1 MPTANFI
8 VTSLPE
14 YVENNKE
21 LILKNFGLS
30 APGTRSRIGVQTGVK
45 SKEQLNYMEI
55 APTLQDGS
63 VCELEPAGS
72 VTLTKRDIE
81 VAWIEVLMTICPK
94 KLKGKWAEY
103 LIRANANAESL
114 PFEAYIVDGLVKSLN
129 EKIENLIWQGNKAVT
144 TDTNLKWIDGF
155 VKIAQENG
163 HEVDVPSGA
172 TTTLAKFQGL
182 YAGVDDVTLSK
193 GLSIFVEPAFYRSF
207 LMDMVNANLYHY
219 AGANEAFPK
228 EFYLPGTD
236 AKVVMTE
243 GLAGTNVIIASF
255 ADNLIYGTDQEN
267 DNEDVAI
274 KYDPFKEIFLVKA
287 LWASGVQVAFPDK
300 LYWMDLG

>member
-72 VTLTKRDIE
+72 VTLTKRDME

-129 EKIENLIWQGNKAVT
+129 EKIENLIWMGDKT
-144 TDTNLKWIDGF
+144 ESTDTDLKWINGF
-155 VKIAQENG
+155 VSIVTAEGTEITAQST
-163 HEVDVPSGA
+163 SG
-172 TTTLAKFQGL
+172 TTLAVLQDIYK
-182 YAGVDDVTLSK
+182 GVDDVTLKK
-193 GLSIFVEPAFYRSF
+193 GLSIFVEPSRYRDF

-219 AGANEAFPK
+219 AGANEEFPK

-236 AKVVMTE
+236 AKVVYTE
-243 GLAGTNVIIASF
+243 GLAGSEKAIATF

-267 DNEDVAI
+267 DNEDVRI
-274 KYDPFKEIFLVKA
+274 VYDPIKEVFVVKA
-287 LWASGVQVAFPDK
+287 LWASGAQVAFPDK
-300 LYWMDLG
+300 TYFLNF